1 MPDHTHQNLN
11 NQFITLLDMKLH
23 AQKQQKNQKKQ
34 FQKNHKGH
42 YGARFKLKKP
52 KRQWTTFFCK
62 IQKNLSFSP

>member
-42 YGARFKLKKP
+42 YGARFKPQKSIH
-52 KRQWTTFFCK
+52 QWLFF
-62 IQKNLSFSP
+62 F

>member
-23 AQKQQKNQKKQ
+23 AQKQQKNQKKR

-42 YGARFKLKKP
+42 YGA
-52 KRQWTTFFCK
+52 
-62 IQKNLSFSP
+62 